1 MHTSFTLVRTI
12 KRLCSPFSTP
22 VHPYYCSERGQR
34 ALEERLKAKAGA
46 VLKPEMDVEASA
58 V

>member
-1 MHTSFTLVRTI
+1 MHTFFTLVRTI

-22 VHPYYCSERGQR
+22 FHPYYCRERGQR

-46 VLKPEMDVEASA
+46 VLKPATDVEASA